1 MQFAVND
8 GPLAGREGKY
18 VTSRQ
23 IRERLF
29 REGRT
34 NVSILVEDT
43 STGGIFSVS
52 ARGAM
57 QIAVIVEQMRREG
70 FEVLV
75 SRPTVIMRRGEN
87 GQLMEPFESRWVE
100 LPDECVGD
108 LMRMLANRKGQMTNM
123 VKHNH
128 GTTLVEADI
137 PTRGLIGLEIDLV
150 NVTSGRGIMSHLF
163 KEFRAHAGELT
174 TRLTGTLVSMEN
186 GEARAYA
193 LDALEARGKLFVA
206 PGDEIYEGMIVGEN
220 PRQEDIIVNPTKG
233 KKLTNFRSQGDGKGI
248 QLAPP
253 IRFSLE
259 RAIEYIAQDEY
270 VEATPKS
277 LRMRKK
283 ILHATQ
289 RKRAVEAQAV

>member
-1 MQFAVND
+1 
-8 GPLAGREGKY
+8 
-18 VTSRQ
+18 
-23 IRERLF
+23 
-29 REGRT
+29 
-34 NVSILVEDT
+34 
-43 STGGIFSVS
+43 
-52 ARGAM
+52 M

-87 GQLMEPFESRWVE
+87 GQLMEPFESLWVE